1 MSCNQDKSLST
12 AANPGNPTKYPAKL
26 KALCVSRTFK
36 GAAILI
42 TSLFCCAA
50 ARPAHTKVEDIHFGR
65 VEPPVVAQ
73 QDITVRA
80 PTSNQELEPKP
91 LECSGIAWI
100 GGELIITSD
109 RHRHLIFTCPIDLDT
124 MTIGRPQPHILIRN
138 EQNVLE
144 DAESVTIRYQA
155 DGSPV
160 VYVMCSMSNGPG
172 GLPLPM
178 RRHMLRLT
186 IERIEPLKLGEPALL
201 TGSEIREAANIYFK
215 HAGVQPYQTYYAS
228 FPGADKNT
236 YRWGNIEGIA
246 FVPDGS
252 AMLCG
257 MRNPL
262 YHGKA
267 ILFAVQGLDKAF
279 ETEDPTLPQLT
290 DIFTLDLGDRGISD
304 LCWDPVTKGYLM
316 TAAKSNGPK
325 LDNDQPFP
333 PNSLDAALFWWSGRK
348 DEDCILIAKMPDM
361 KIEAVCRL
369 GQSRYI
375 AVGSD
380 EGDVSEGRPARQSIL
395 TIIDF
400 PDEAFARQGAVYE
413 RRP

>member
-1 MSCNQDKSLST
+1 MLCNQDRSLST

-26 KALCVSRTFK
+26 KTLCVSRTLK
-36 GAAILI
+36 GAAIFI

-50 ARPAHTKVEDIHFGR
+50 ARPAHTKVEDIYFGR

-73 QDITVRA
+73 RDITVRA

-91 LECSGIAWI
+91 LECSGIAWV

-109 RHRHLIFTCPIDLDT
+109 RHRHLVFTCPIDLDK
-124 MTIGRPQPHILIRN
+124 MTIGQPQPHVFVRN
-138 EQNVLE
+138 EQSVLE
-144 DAESVTIRYQA
+144 DAESITVRYQA

-160 VYVMCSMSNGPG
+160 AYVMCSMSNGPG

-186 IERIEPLKLGEPALL
+186 IERIEPLKIGEPAIL

-215 HAGVQPYQTYYAS
+215 HAGVQPYQTYYAN
-228 FPGADKNT
+228 FPGPDKNT

-279 ETEDPTLPQLT
+279 AAEDPTLPQLT
-290 DIFTLDLGDRGISD
+290 DIFTVDLGERGISD

-348 DEDCILIAKMPDM
+348 EEEPILMAKFPDM

-369 GQSRYI
+369 GHSRYI